1 MDNKSMNRRTDSAS
15 RVIKASPKTLYQ
27 AFVNPEA
34 LVTWLPPKGMSGRID
49 VFDPRVGGTYRITL
63 TYEMDHD
70 LPGKTSDNTDV
81 SQGKFLEL
89 VPEKRIVQSVN
100 FSSEDPAF
108 SGEMIQK
115 WLFETIS
122 EGTKV
127 TIICENVPEGI
138 QKEDH
143 DIGLRSTLENLAIY
157 TE

>member
-1 MDNKSMNRRTDSAS
+1 MDNKSMNRRTDTAS
-15 RVIKASPKTLYQ
+15 RVIKASPQTLYQ
-27 AFVNPEA
+27 AFVNSEA

-70 LPGKTSDNTDV
+70 LPGKTSNNTDV
-81 SQGKFLEL
+81 SQGEFLEL